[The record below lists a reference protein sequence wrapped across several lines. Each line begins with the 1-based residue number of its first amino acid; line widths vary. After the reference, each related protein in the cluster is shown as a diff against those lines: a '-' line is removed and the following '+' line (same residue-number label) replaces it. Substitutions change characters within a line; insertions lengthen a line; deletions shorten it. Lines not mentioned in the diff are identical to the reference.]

1 MGPNLYITP
10 PGGRTWFHE
19 DGHGTVDSGHQ
30 CLTGHNEV
38 IMLRRVTDEPTR
50 LNALSRLNHGEAL
63 DNTRPHD
70 DATLS
75 TAEKP
80 WPSQDTLDFL
90 RDDLHTCPASIVLG
104 PGEYIH
110 INKGRLHAFRKK
122 KPPPGQRESAKDV
135 CISVAWDW
143 MFQGFTPAGRHGE
156 VDVGSF
162 NGTCTSA
169 LRKYVDLPGS
179 VPCSLLQ
186 YCRLVHSIPVHSCF
200 SHVYVIALCRHC
212 CSFSEPSF
220 SATITRHLQQ
230 HIGAQLVCTAWIP
243 ASGGG
248 YRETGSPLAP
258 SRVQQSSCEK
268 RM

>member
-1 MGPNLYITP
+1 MQLSFRQRCYLCAQDYHEYLLRRQAGDPEALSFVYYWIDFPIKEYLPELYDDYKRGSPLDLFPGGGNCAQQWVTDSARPDMGPNLYITP

-38 IMLRRVTDEPTR
+38 IMLRRVVDEPTR

-90 RDDLHTCPASIVLG
+90 RDELHACPASIVLG
-104 PGEYIH
+104 PGEFIH

-122 KPPPGQRESAKDV
+122 KPPAGQRESAKDV

-143 MFQGFTPAGRHGE
+143 MFQGFTPAGRRGE

-162 NGTCTSA
+162 NGTCSTNST
-169 LRKYVDLPGS
+169 VDN
-179 VPCSLLQ
+179 LQ
-186 YCRLVHSIPVHSCF
+186 PR
-200 SHVYVIALCRHC
+200 
-212 CSFSEPSF
+212 PSF
-220 SATITRHLQQ
+220 NICMHRSH
-230 HIGAQLVCTAWIP
+230 
-243 ASGGG
+243 
-248 YRETGSPLAP
+248 
-258 SRVQQSSCEK
+258 
-268 RM
+268 